1 MDFMWR
7 PYARS
12 SLRLLG
18 KDNVRKNI
26 MFLRIATSSKLI
38 ANPILKKDKTEFSRK
53 KMGNIFCCVSPESF
67 FFFLL

>member
-26 MFLRIATSSKLI
+26 MFLRIATLFGVISVWDIVRVICS
-38 ANPILKKDKTEFSRK
+38 
-53 KMGNIFCCVSPESF
+53 
-67 FFFLL
+67 